1 MTGISSINV
10 LTLNPSPLVGNQP
23 AGVQSVAT
31 TAAVS
36 APAATVILGQTNVV
50 EINTYNARGALP
62 NAALQPA
69 WESSPL
75 DKVSFTMGG
84 NFSSSSNSNAS
95 RFAGLGA
102 ALLSQLA
109 DGKKNISQSVIQQSG
124 SKPLN
129 AAELAAAQA
138 KLHGSNADSTISLT
152 LKTASGKTVTLSL
165 SNQDDGMAVQAQVEG
180 GDLTTEESA
189 ALNKMAKGFQS
200 AIDGLTAEPP
210 QLKLDALTQF
220 DSKVFSSV
228 DLSTKLKLG
237 DNSVQTLEFHADN
250 QKRSVNMSGPS
261 GDLQLSVD
269 LKNQAILGNASQQ
282 AKALQSYLK
291 QIDAAAARGHADRD
305 LMSMFKDAFS
315 SLNSNYPATRA
326 TSTPATVDPLAPTNL
341 DRKLLSGLA
350 DFSASMTQ
358 TSQSSNPMRPSERD
372 TFAYNVSQTT
382 RLTGSDPQNR
392 SIKQDQQ
399 SSLTASYHQAL
410 SGGQKLKLSTNAE
423 SQNYLFYQVDD
434 QASSQTNIGYKDG
447 ELTNASVTQSAS
459 QTTHISK
466 YVMGHLVS
474 QTSTPVN
481 TSKTQ
486 SFLNVLEQALH
497 PETADKTSSGVARL
511 KETLDGLQDKVL
523 LDSYPKKLN
532 S

>member
-1 MTGISSINV
+1 M
-10 LTLNPSPLVGNQP
+10 
-23 AGVQSVAT
+23 
-31 TAAVS
+31 
-36 APAATVILGQTNVV
+36 V

-62 NAALQPA
+62 NATLLPA
-69 WESSPL
+69 WEGSPL

-84 NFSSSSNSNAS
+84 NLNSHSNTA

-102 ALLSQLA
+102 ALLTQLA
-109 DGKKNISQSVIQQSG
+109 DGKKNISQSVIQQPG

-180 GDLTTEESA
+180 GDLTDEESA
-189 ALNKMAKGFQS
+189 ALTKMAKGFQS

-228 DLSTKLKLG
+228 DLSTKLKID
-237 DNSVQTLEFHADN
+237 DNNNQTLEFHADS

-269 LKNQAILGNASQQ
+269 LKSQAILGNAGQQ

-315 SLNSNYPATRA
+315 SLNSNYPVTQA

-341 DRKLLSGLA
+341 DRKLLTGLA

-358 TSQSSNPMRPSERD
+358 TSQASNPMRPSERD

-392 SIKQDQQ
+392 SIEQDQQ
-399 SSLTASYHQAL
+399 SGLKASYHQAL
-410 SGGQKLKLSTNAE
+410 SGKLKLTSNAD
-423 SQNYLFYQVDD
+423 SQNYLFYKVDD
-434 QASSQTNIGYKDG
+434 NASSQTNIGYEKG

-459 QTTHISK
+459 QSTQMSK
-466 YVMGHLVS
+466 YVMGHLVE
-474 QTSTPVN
+474 QTNTPVS

-486 SFLNVLEQALH
+486 SFMDVLERALH
-497 PETADKTSSGVARL
+497 PDKTDKTPEGAARL
-511 KETLDGLQDKVL
+511 KELLDGLQDKVL

>member
-1 MTGISSINV
+1 M
-10 LTLNPSPLVGNQP
+10 L
-23 AGVQSVAT
+23 
-31 TAAVS
+31 
-36 APAATVILGQTNVV
+36 
-50 EINTYNARGALP
+50 
-62 NAALQPA
+62 
-69 WESSPL
+69 
-75 DKVSFTMGG
+75 
-84 NFSSSSNSNAS
+84 
-95 RFAGLGA
+95 
-102 ALLSQLA
+102 
-109 DGKKNISQSVIQQSG
+109 
-124 SKPLN
+124 
-129 AAELAAAQA
+129 
-138 KLHGSNADSTISLT
+138 
-152 LKTASGKTVTLSL
+152 
-165 SNQDDGMAVQAQVEG
+165 
-180 GDLTTEESA
+180 
-189 ALNKMAKGFQS
+189 
-200 AIDGLTAEPP
+200 
-210 QLKLDALTQF
+210 
-220 DSKVFSSV
+220 
-228 DLSTKLKLG
+228 
-237 DNSVQTLEFHADN
+237 
-250 QKRSVNMSGPS
+250 
-261 GDLQLSVD
+261 
-269 LKNQAILGNASQQ
+269 
-282 AKALQSYLK
+282 
-291 QIDAAAARGHADRD
+291 
-305 LMSMFKDAFS
+305 KDAFS

-358 TSQSSNPMRPSERD
+358 TSQASNPMRPSERD

-392 SIKQDQQ
+392 SIEQNQQ

-497 PETADKTSSGVARL
+497 PETADKTPSGVARL

>member
-1 MTGISSINV
+1 MTGISSITAV
-10 LTLNPSPLVGNQP
+10 TLTPSQLVANLP
-23 AGVQSVAT
+23 AGQQTANT

-36 APAATVILGQTNVV
+36 SPASSVILGQNNVV
-50 EINTYNARGALP
+50 GISTYNARGALP

-69 WESSPL
+69 WEGSPL
-75 DKVSFTMGG
+75 DRVSFTMGG
-84 NFSSSSNSNAS
+84 NLASKSNSA

-102 ALLSQLA
+102 ALLTQLA
-109 DGKKNISQSVIQQSG
+109 EGRKNISQSVVQQSG

-129 AAELAAAQA
+129 AAELSAAQA
-138 KLHGSNADSTISLT
+138 KLHSDNVDSAITLT

-165 SNQDDGMAVQAQVEG
+165 SNQDTGMAVQAQVEG
-180 GDLTTEESA
+180 GDLTDQESA
-189 ALNKMAKGFQS
+189 ALAKMAKGFQS

-228 DLSTKLKLG
+228 DLNTKLKID
-237 DNSVQTLEFHADN
+237 DNNTPTLVFHADS
-250 QKRSVNMSGPS
+250 QQRSVKMSGPS

-305 LMSMFKDAFS
+305 MMSMFKDAFS

-326 TSTPATVDPLAPTNL
+326 TSTPATVNPLAPTNL
-341 DRKLLSGLA
+341 DRNLLTGLA

-358 TSQSSNPMRPSERD
+358 KSEASNPMRPLERD

-382 RLTGSDPQNR
+382 QLKGSDPQNR
-392 SIKQDQQ
+392 SIEQHQQ
-399 SSLTASYHQAL
+399 SSLNASFHQSL
-410 SGGQKLKLSTNAE
+410 SGQKLRLTTNAD
-423 SQNYLFYQVDD
+423 SQNYLFYQIADTAD
-434 QASSQTNIGYKDG
+434 SQTSIGYKDG

-459 QTTHISK
+459 QSTHIAK
-466 YVMGHLVS
+466 YVMGRLVD

-486 SFLNVLEQALH
+486 SFLDVLERSLH
-497 PETADKTSSGVARL
+497 PDQDDKTSTGAARL
-511 KETLDGLQDKVL
+511 KELLAGLQDKVL